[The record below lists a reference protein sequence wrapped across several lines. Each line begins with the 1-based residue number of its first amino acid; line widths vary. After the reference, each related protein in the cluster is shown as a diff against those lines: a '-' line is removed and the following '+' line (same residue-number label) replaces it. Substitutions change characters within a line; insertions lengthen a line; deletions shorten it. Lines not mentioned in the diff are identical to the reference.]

1 MNTFQSSTH
10 YAFPEPIPAAET
22 AHIERKMFDLAYADL
37 SPAQALD
44 IYWPAEGNGPFPVI
58 LSIHGGAFMGGDK
71 RDVQV
76 TPMLAGLQRGYA
88 VVAINYRMS
97 GEAIVSGAGARCQG
111 SDPLGAG
118 ERCQSFCSIRRAS
131 PPGAGRQAAICP

>member
-22 AHIERKMFDLAYADL
+22 AHIERKMFDLAYANL

-76 TPMLAGLQRGYA
+76 TPMLAGLERGYA
-88 VVAINYRMS
+88 VVAINYRHERGS
-97 GEAIVSGAGARCQG
+97 HVSGAGARCQG
-111 SDPLGAG
+111 CHSLGAG
-118 ERCQSFCSIRRAS
+118 ERGAGSCSTRRAS
-131 PPGAGRQAAICP
+131 PPGAGRRAAICR